1 MRRPGDRIFR
11 NAEFGGKEAAHKIHI
26 MSGCRYDD
34 STQIQ
39 RSQSGEIRFDCA
51 YFSLAVENG
60 NVIVSRQ
67 NLVRLSAQS
76 GKQSVRRC
84 ARPGRK
90 RGEIHQQQLTLLFY
104 RQDSAARFKSDGWIW
119 IVGHPED
126 HMCGCQR
133 CMAAEIDLGNRREPA
148 QPETRSGFNE
158 KCGFGKII
166 FLGNRLQRIIIEPR
180 IERANRGWVARKKP
194 GGESIDLILPD
205 SQRRT

>member
-1 MRRPGDRIFR
+1 MRRPGNRIFR
-11 NAEFGGKEAAHKIHI
+11 NTEFGGKKAAHKIDI

-39 RSQSGEIRFDCA
+39 RSQFGEIRFDCA
-51 YFSLAVENG
+51 YFSLAAENG

-67 NLVRLSAQS
+67 NFVGLSAQS
-76 GKQSVRRC
+76 GKQSIRRR
-84 ARPGRK
+84 AGPGRK
-90 RGEIHQQQLTLLFY
+90 RGEIHQQQLTLLFHS
-104 RQDSAARFKSDGWIW
+104 QNSAARFKSDSWIW
-119 IVGHPED
+119 IAGHPED

-133 CMAAEIDLGNRREPA
+133 CMTAEIDLGNWREPA

-166 FLGNRLQRIIIEPR
+166 FLGNRLQQIIIEPR
-180 IERANRGWVARKKP
+180 IERANRGRVARKQP

-205 SQRRT
+205 SQRCT